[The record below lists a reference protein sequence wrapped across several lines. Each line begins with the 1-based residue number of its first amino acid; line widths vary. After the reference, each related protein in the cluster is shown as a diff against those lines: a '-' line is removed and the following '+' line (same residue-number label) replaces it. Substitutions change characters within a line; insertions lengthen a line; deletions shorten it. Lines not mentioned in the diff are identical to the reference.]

1 LALPSELGLITGQ
14 EATVEIGGA
23 GSAGYLWS
31 LEVGEDSGAID
42 ASVGPKQPLPPSR
55 SEPYGGSWPQVLVVR
70 ALKPGRATVHL
81 ELARPGQTPLII
93 HDIVIR
99 VSE

>member
-1 LALPSELGLITGQ
+1 
-14 EATVEIGGA
+14 
-23 GSAGYLWS
+23 
-31 LEVGEDSGAID
+31 
-42 ASVGPKQPLPPSR
+42 
-55 SEPYGGSWPQVLVVR
+55 VLVVR